1 MSLLNLLL
9 SKIPGNGYKTSL
21 GSVLALIAAATAML
35 QSADG
40 QALMNVIMTRP
51 IDWAAVSVLVVGLVH
66 KYVKAKD
73 AKE

>member
-1 MSLLNLLL
+1 MSILNALL

-21 GSVLALIAAATAML
+21 GAVLALVSAATAML

-40 QALMNVIMTRP
+40 QSLLNVLMTRP

-73 AKE
+73 AQE